1 MSTGTDLLHA
11 VVIGASGGIGGA
23 LTEALAAREDV
34 ATVTAL
40 SRRPGATCAP
50 PVVAGHI
57 DLLDEASVSRAAE
70 SCREPA
76 PRLVICAAGILH
88 DAALQPEKS
97 LRDLDPSRLAQVF
110 AVNTIGPA
118 LVLKHFAPLL
128 PRTGRS
134 VIALLS
140 ARVGSISDNR
150 LGGWYGYR
158 ASKAALNQLVRTA
171 SIEVARSR
179 RDAIIV
185 GLHPGTVDT
194 PLSAPFRGNVA
205 PGKLFTPRVSA
216 AHLLAVIA
224 GLAPA
229 DSGRCF
235 AWDGSEVPA

>member
-1 MSTGTDLLHA
+1 MNSSTASLHA

-23 LTEALAAREDV
+23 LVEALAARDGV
-34 ATVTAL
+34 GPVTAL
-40 SRRPGATCAP
+40 SRRPAGAAVPRVTH
-50 PVVAGHI
+50 GTI
-57 DLLDEASVSRAAE
+57 DLLDEPSVARAAQA
-70 SCREPA
+70 CGDPA
-76 PRLVICAAGILH
+76 PRLVICATGILH
-88 DAALQPEKS
+88 DGPLQPEKS
-97 LRDLDPSRLAQVF
+97 LRDLDPARLARVF
-110 AVNTIGPA
+110 AINTIGPA
-118 LVLKHFAPLL
+118 LVLKHFSPLL

-134 VIALLS
+134 VVALLS

-171 SIEVARSR
+171 SIEMARSR
-179 RDAIIV
+179 RDAILV
-185 GLHPGTVDT
+185 GLHPGTVET

-205 PGKLFTPRVSA
+205 PQKLFTPAFTA
-216 AHLLAVIA
+216 ARLLEVLD